1 MTRGSIPDCR
11 IVEDKGKWWS
21 RWFFVALSSIILVN
35 FLINCATCTRWIII
49 IIIIIIIS
57 CDLER
62 LWGSLLQTIP
72 FHDLS
77 SILSKFIILVIFFT
91 IFAESK
97 EKKKMTNQNFLWN
110 NNFSSLVTLLLR
122 LFSSGLKRWP
132 RVTVQLKKQQS
143 TKIRKIN
150 RNKNKKNNSART
162 ISSKRIYI
170 YTKWERS

>member
-1 MTRGSIPDCR
+1 MVLRCP
-11 IVEDKGKWWS
+11 IVDNPSE
-21 RWFFVALSSIILVN
+21 FFNKLCNLYAVN
-35 FLINCATCTRWIII
+35 YYYYYNHHIMRSWTIMREFVTNN
-49 IIIIIIIS
+49 S
-57 CDLER
+57 F
-62 LWGSLLQTIP
+62 SLLDSLEIYNSRNI
-72 FHDLS
+72 FHD
-77 SILSKFIILVIFFT
+77 IRRIKR
-91 IFAESK
+91 E
-97 EKKKMTNQNFLWN
+97 KKMTNQNFLWN

>member
-1 MTRGSIPDCR
+1 MVLRCP
-11 IVEDKGKWWS
+11 IVDNPNE
-21 RWFFVALSSIILVN
+21 FFNKLCNLYAVN
-35 FLINCATCTRWIII
+35 YYYYYYNHHIMRSWTIMREFVTNN
-49 IIIIIIIS
+49 S
-57 CDLER
+57 F
-62 LWGSLLQTIP
+62 SLLDSLEIYNSRNI
-72 FHDLS
+72 FHD
-77 SILSKFIILVIFFT
+77 IRRIK
-91 IFAESK
+91 K
-97 EKKKMTNQNFLWN
+97 EKKMTNQNFLWN

>member
-1 MTRGSIPDCR
+1 MVLRCP
-11 IVEDKGKWWS
+11 IVDNPSE
-21 RWFFVALSSIILVN
+21 FFNKLCNLYAVN
-35 FLINCATCTRWIII
+35 YYYYYYNHHIMRSWTIMREFVTNN
-49 IIIIIIIS
+49 S
-57 CDLER
+57 F
-62 LWGSLLQTIP
+62 SLLDSLEIYNSRNI
-72 FHDLS
+72 FHD
-77 SILSKFIILVIFFT
+77 IRRIKR
-91 IFAESK
+91 E
-97 EKKKMTNQNFLWN
+97 KKMTNQNFLWN

>member
-11 IVEDKGKWWS
+11 IVEDKGKRWS

-97 EKKKMTNQNFLWN
+97 EKKKWRIKIFYGIIIFHRSLLFFFKIIFLR
-110 NNFSSLVTLLLR
+110 FETLTAR
-122 LFSSGLKRWP
+122 NRAI
-132 RVTVQLKKQQS
+132 KKA
-143 TKIRKIN
+143 TEHEDK
-150 RNKNKKNNSART
+150 KNK
-162 ISSKRIYI
+162 
-170 YTKWERS
+170 